1 MTQISLKN
9 ISMPSRHISPRS
21 FDEILSELGDDPA
34 IPDPHGIRK
43 TERPKTGPEDSQKL
57 HKGHFKI
64 ESLKDSSWFFH
75 IPKLGT
81 FLGLG
86 ACLIGLCILLFI
98 AYKSITSSS
107 QAVAEESR
115 KQISELQQE
124 LAHMRS
130 EFQNDQDDL
139 YEAIELL
146 EVSIYSLN
154 ENKVTPKVI
163 AKAQPL
169 THEAELR
176 RWRYLGTSQ
185 MGSTQQAF
193 FQVGKH
199 PAAFEKGAL
208 TLGDWRLTQI
218 TKESTTLSHPQGKSI
233 ILKPFK
239 TE

>member
-1 MTQISLKN
+1 
-9 ISMPSRHISPRS
+9 MPSRHISSRS

-43 TERPKTGPEDSQKL
+43 TERPKISSENSQKVPQ
-57 HKGHFKI
+57 GHFNI
-64 ESLKDSSWFFH
+64 ESLKDSNWFFP
-75 IPKLGT
+75 IQKLGG
-81 FLGLG
+81 FLLFG
-86 ACLIGLCILLFI
+86 ACVIGISILLLI
-98 AYKSITSSS
+98 AYKSTTSSS
-107 QAVAEESR
+107 QAIAEELR

-124 LAHMRS
+124 LALMRS
-130 EFQNDQDDL
+130 EFQNDQDNL
-139 YEAIELL
+139 YEAIDLI
-146 EVSIYSLN
+146 EVSIYSLK
-154 ENKVTPKVI
+154 ENKATPKVI

-169 THEAELR
+169 TNEAELR

-193 FQVGKH
+193 FQLGKH
-199 PAAFEKGAL
+199 PASFEKGAL

-218 TKESTTLSHPQGKSI
+218 TKESATLSHPQGKSI

>member
-1 MTQISLKN
+1 
-9 ISMPSRHISPRS
+9 MPSRHISSRS

-43 TERPKTGPEDSQKL
+43 TERPKISSENSQKVPQ
-57 HKGHFKI
+57 GHFNI
-64 ESLKDSSWFFH
+64 ESLKDSNWFFP
-75 IPKLGT
+75 IQKLGG
-81 FLGLG
+81 FLLFG
-86 ACLIGLCILLFI
+86 ACVIGISILLLI
-98 AYKSITSSS
+98 AYKSTTSSS
-107 QAVAEESR
+107 QAIAEELR

-124 LAHMRS
+124 LALMRS
-130 EFQNDQDDL
+130 EFQNDQDNL
-139 YEAIELL
+139 YEAIDLI
-146 EVSIYSLN
+146 EVSIYSLK
-154 ENKVTPKVI
+154 ENKATPKVI

-169 THEAELR
+169 TNEAELR

-218 TKESTTLSHPQGKSI
+218 TKESATLSHPQGKSI